1 MRIQALAAL
10 SRTGVRPSAAMRGS
24 VGGPATAATAAPTVA
39 FKSRRWLATTKGKKP
54 SSGQEYDAEAASKAL
69 SLGSSSKNALA
80 TTIADKPWVQL
91 STAEKATES
100 VKTGLGGVVIAAG
113 FALAMG
119 CIYFIG
125 KEAKES
131 IFGVPDLGD
140 EWRDKA
146 LEKMMA
152 NERVAATIGKNARI
166 ARVGDTTPVF
176 EVESGAKEC
185 LRTTFLVM
193 GDNERKAVVTLEIY
207 KEASTGFSWTERFLL
222 VDVQAQDLSPKF
234 RIEVVSPVY

>member
-1 MRIQALAAL
+1 
-10 SRTGVRPSAAMRGS
+10 MRGS

-176 EVESGAKEC
+176 E
-185 LRTTFLVM
+185 
-193 GDNERKAVVTLEIY
+193 AVVTLEIY